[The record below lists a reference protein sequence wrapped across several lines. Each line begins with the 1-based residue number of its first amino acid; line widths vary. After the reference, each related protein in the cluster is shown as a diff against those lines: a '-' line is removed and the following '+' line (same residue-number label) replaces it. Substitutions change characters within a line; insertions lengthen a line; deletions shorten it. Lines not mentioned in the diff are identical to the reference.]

1 MGMTFKT
8 VLIRG
13 LVAAIASSLACIVWD
28 KIYYFAMM
36 TDFSAII
43 NYGSIIGANI
53 FAGVLMAIG
62 YFVITKYVKKNGVL
76 VFNILL
82 ATLSI
87 ASFYGP
93 LSTSLPLDIMAPELF
108 LGLAAPMH
116 LFPALAW
123 LTLQP
128 LFEKK

>member
-1 MGMTFKT
+1 MTYKNL
-8 VLIRG
+8 LIRG
-13 LVAAIASSLACIVWD
+13 LVSAVFAAIACIVWD

-43 NYGSIIGANI
+43 NIGSIFGANI
-53 FAGVLMAIG
+53 FAGILIATG
-62 YFVITKYVKKNGVL
+62 YFLITKYIKKHGVL

-87 ASFYGP
+87 ASFYCP
-93 LSTSLPLDIMAPELF
+93 LSQALPLDIMAPELF

-123 LTLQP
+123 FTLEP
-128 LFEKK
+128 VFVKK

>member
-1 MGMTFKT
+1 M
-8 VLIRG
+8 
-13 LVAAIASSLACIVWD
+13 
-28 KIYYFAMM
+28 
-36 TDFSAII
+36 
-43 NYGSIIGANI
+43 
-53 FAGVLMAIG
+53 
-62 YFVITKYVKKNGVL
+62 

-93 LSTSLPLDIMAPELF
+93 LSQALPLDIMAPELF

-123 LTLQP
+123 FTLEP
-128 LFEKK
+128 VFVKK

>member
-1 MGMTFKT
+1 MSFKLT
-8 VLIRG
+8 LIRG
-13 LVAAIASSLACIVWD
+13 LVTALAAAVACVVWD

-43 NYGSIIGANI
+43 NYGSIIGANV
-53 FAGVLMAIG
+53 FAGIIMAIG
-62 YFVITKYVKKNGVL
+62 YFLITKYLKKNGVL

-93 LSTSLPLDIMAPELF
+93 LSTALPLDIMAPELF

-123 LTLQP
+123 FTLEP
-128 LFEKK
+128 LFVKK

>member
-1 MGMTFKT
+1 MGMTFKA

-13 LVAAIASSLACIVWD
+13 LVAAIASTIACIVWD

-53 FAGVLMAIG
+53 FAGVVMAIG
-62 YFVITKYVKKNGVL
+62 YFFITKYVKKNGVL

-82 ATLSI
+82 AT
-87 ASFYGP
+87 
-93 LSTSLPLDIMAPELF
+93 F
-108 LGLAAPMH
+108 LLRAFMVRFQLLCH
-116 LFPALAW
+116 
-123 LTLQP
+123 
-128 LFEKK
+128 

>member
-1 MGMTFKT
+1 MSYKNL
-8 VLIRG
+8 LIRG
-13 LVAAIASSLACIVWD
+13 LVTAVFAALACIVWN
-28 KIYYFAMM
+28 KIFYFAMM

-43 NYGSIIGANI
+43 NIGSIFGANI
-53 FAGVLMAIG
+53 FAGVVMATG
-62 YFVITKYVKKNGVL
+62 YFIITKYIKKNGVL

-87 ASFYGP
+87 ASFYSP
-93 LSTSLPLDIMAPELF
+93 LSAELPLDITAPELF

-123 LTLQP
+123 FTLEP
-128 LFEKK
+128 VFVKK